1 MFFRKPIIILSIVV
15 LLLAVVVILSIGI
28 WGNGLMD
35 SEGTSSNTPVG
46 SEGTSS
52 STPVGSEGTSSNTPV
67 GSSAPSDPIKVIIKF
82 EEPPVPGKPAVLTA
96 DYSRNY
102 KSEPQYVYGRPPVE
116 INYKI
121 EIPEGIELVS
131 GEVEHT
137 DFLGKEETQRLNVTI
152 TIVKH
157 GVWKL
162 RASAIA
168 ANALEGGNTE
178 GSAAVIWIVSDETG
192 ITVSDKAP

>member
-1 MFFRKPIIILSIVV
+1 MV
-15 LLLAVVVILSIGI
+15 
-28 WGNGLMD
+28 
-35 SEGTSSNTPVG
+35 
-46 SEGTSS
+46 
-52 STPVGSEGTSSNTPV
+52 
-67 GSSAPSDPIKVIIKF
+67 
-82 EEPPVPGKPAVLTA
+82 

-116 INYKI
+116 MNYKI
-121 EIPEGIELVS
+121 EIPEGIALVS

-152 TIVKH
+152 KIVKH

-178 GSAAVIWIVSDETG
+178 GGAAVIWIVSDETG
-192 ITVSDKAP
+192 ITVSDRAP

>member
-28 WGNGLMD
+28 WGNGLM
-35 SEGTSSNTPVG
+35 
-46 SEGTSS
+46 
-52 STPVGSEGTSSNTPV
+52 GSEGTSSNTPV